1 MKTIES
7 AALKYAEPIATYTY
21 YNGMDNL
28 TYCDL
33 EKCMVDSFK
42 AGADFA
48 QRWIPVEEELPRI
61 GEMVITKMEKRHGD
75 TMVQNYYST
84 ATRLENQGEWQ
95 TVNWVDHSISF
106 GHITHWR
113 PIELK

>member
-1 MKTIES
+1 MKTTEE
-7 AALKYAEPIATYTY
+7 AAKEYSRRVSPQSDWTARNAEI
-21 YNGMDNL
+21 
-28 TYCDL
+28 
-33 EKCMVDSFK
+33 SFK
-42 AGADFA
+42 AGVEFA
-48 QRWIPVEEELPRI
+48 QRWIPVEEELPEV
-61 GEMVITKMEKRHGD
+61 GAMVLTKMEKRHGD
-75 TMVQNYYST
+75 TWVQNYYST

>member
-1 MKTIES
+1 MKTIEQ
-7 AALKYAEPIATYTY
+7 AARDYAIHEYWGVCEI
-21 YNGMDNL
+21 
-28 TYCDL
+28 
-33 EKCMVDSFK
+33 VDCESMADKSEEDFK

-48 QRWIPVEEELPRI
+48 QRWISVEEELPPI
-61 GEMVITKMEKRHGD
+61 GEMVLTKMEKRHGD
-75 TMVQNYYST
+75 TWVQHYYST

-95 TVNWVDHSISF
+95 DVNWVDHSMSF

>member
-1 MKTIES
+1 MKTIEQAS
-7 AALKYAEPIATYTY
+7 MDYALSREDNDYIIET
-21 YNGMDNL
+21 GMAF
-28 TYCDL
+28 
-33 EKCMVDSFK
+33 E
-42 AGADFA
+42 AGVEFA
-48 QRWIPVEEELPRI
+48 QRWIPVEEGLPEV
-61 GEMVITKMEKRHGD
+61 GDMVLTKMEKRHGD
-75 TMVQNYYST
+75 TLVQNYYST

>member
-1 MKTIES
+1 MKTIEQ
-7 AALKYAEPIATYTY
+7 AAMDYALSREDNDYTIETE
-21 YNGMDNL
+21 MAF
-28 TYCDL
+28 
-33 EKCMVDSFK
+33 E
-42 AGADFA
+42 AGIEFA
-48 QRWIPVEEELPRI
+48 QRWIPVEDELPRI
-61 GEMVITKMEKRHGD
+61 GEIVITKMEKRHGD

>member
-1 MKTIES
+1 MKTIEEKAIDYCS
-7 AALKYAEPIATYTY
+7 ETEE
-21 YNGMDNL
+21 NGYKFVL
-28 TYCDL
+28 RSPF
-33 EKCMVDSFK
+33 ESFK
-42 AGADFA
+42 AGVEFA
-48 QRWIPVEEELPRI
+48 QRWIPVEEGLPEV
-61 GEMVITKMEKRHGD
+61 GDMVLTKMEKRHGD

-113 PIELK
+113 LIELK

>member
-1 MKTIES
+1 MKTIEQAS
-7 AALKYAEPIATYTY
+7 VEYSKKQYDHDPIMRFQCETHF
-21 YNGMDNL
+21 
-28 TYCDL
+28 
-33 EKCMVDSFK
+33 E
-42 AGADFA
+42 AGIEFA
-48 QRWIPVEEELPRI
+48 QRWISVEEELPPI
-61 GEMVITKMEKRHGD
+61 GEMVLTKMEKRHGD
-75 TMVQNYYST
+75 TWVQNYYST